1 MVVSRRAK
9 KYLDAPKTY
18 EFQNDFCLIIGKPQF
33 FCSNL
38 KRFNLDICSK
48 TMSITIKDIA
58 RLTGTSP
65 AAVSFV
71 LNNKDQKRVNPEKRK
86 AILDAV
92 KEHGY
97 RKNVAAR
104 GLVLNRTFR
113 VGLCI
118 HGSFHQ
124 YPVHGNFSL
133 YETISLATGKLN
145 ELGYGIYL
153 LQTDKDSSPEDMF
166 KTLVQEK
173 LDGILFLKWE
183 SHSLKKLLPLVKQT
197 SIPTFALDSILDHD
211 DSWAVIDREAAAHKA
226 ISYLLNSGL
235 TKITILNIGQGPY
248 EKLKRSGY
256 KSAMKEF
263 GLKPYPVFSA
273 SPSGKSVCATTKK
286 MLDIFPETEAI
297 FVTAN
302 IFAPAVVNSI
312 SERGK
317 QRCIRIIGLGD
328 ACFTDLCDLKLSY
341 MRLPTK
347 ELVDFSVE
355 TLVNHVESPKAQLPQ
370 HRIIEC
376 DLVVQET

>member
-1 MVVSRRAK
+1 
-9 KYLDAPKTY
+9 
-18 EFQNDFCLIIGKPQF
+18 
-33 FCSNL
+33 
-38 KRFNLDICSK
+38 
-48 TMSITIKDIA
+48 MSTTIKDIA
-58 RLTGTSP
+58 KLTGTSP

-71 LNNKDQKRVNPEKRK
+71 LNNKDHKRVSPEKRK
-86 AILDAV
+86 AILDAI

-118 HGSFHQ
+118 HGSFHE

-153 LQTDKDSSPEDMF
+153 LQTDKTSPSEDMV

-183 SHSLKKLLPLVKQT
+183 SHSLKKILPLVKET
-197 SIPTFALDSILDHD
+197 KIPTFALDTILDYGD
-211 DSWAVIDREAAAHKA
+211 NWAAIDREGSVYKA
-226 ISYLLNSGL
+226 ISYLLDCGL
-235 TKITILNIGQGPY
+235 TKIGILNIGRGPY

-256 KSAMKEF
+256 KRAMEER
-263 GLKPYPVFSA
+263 GQKPYPVFSA

-286 MLDIFPETEAI
+286 MLDVFPETEAI
-297 FVTAN
+297 FVSAN

-312 SERGK
+312 SER
-317 QRCIRIIGLGD
+317 RNHRRIRIVGLGD
-328 ACFTDLCDLKLSY
+328 ACFTDLCDSKLSY

-355 TLVNHVESPKAQLPQ
+355 TLVNHVESPETQLPQ